1 MDDEQFDDVKR
12 LAEQL
17 TRISDGGGAVRMEC
31 TFYEKH
37 GGPIKDDQ
45 THIYDAAM
53 LAYQLE
59 ALLKSSRDCHGFQ
72 AVVRGIMGGVTE

>member
-1 MDDEQFDDVKR
+1 MDDEQFEDVKR

-31 TFYEKH
+31 TFHMKH
-37 GGPIKDDQ
+37 GGDIKDDQ
-45 THIYDAAM
+45 THIYDASM

-59 ALLKSSRDCHGFQ
+59 ALLKSSRDCQGFQ

>member
-1 MDDEQFDDVKR
+1 MDEFDDVER

-17 TRISDGGGAVRMEC
+17 TRISDGGGAVRMEP
-31 TFYEKH
+31 TFHLKH
-37 GGPIKDDQ
+37 GGAITDDQ

-59 ALLKSSRDCHGFQ
+59 ALMKAARDAQGFQ